1 MMPDFI
7 PLDQLRQAR
16 EDRHRA
22 SIDIEASIVERFGVL
37 ERYEPMKKDVDN
49 QRVYETPEGPKKSVT
64 TVLDGTRDK
73 TGLAIWREELGEEA
87 ADLRVKLAKSRG
99 NHTHD
104 SLHNWFTYGI
114 EPRRNIFFTPY
125 WKSALKF
132 VKRVD
137 KIILSEGAVWHPDG
151 VAGTLDGLGYLDDSG
166 LLPDILDYKTADKW
180 DENSIYT
187 KIKLYDYKLQVSAY
201 WKAAEYTY
209 RHLNLR
215 IRQAHILIFMPDCKP
230 IIYTISRLEMEQFY
244 QQFLA
249 RLHRFS
255 FINDPRRLAKRR
267 P

>member
-1 MMPDFI
+1 MSDFVS
-7 PLDQLRQAR
+7 LSDLRVTREARKQAAIDV
-16 EDRHRA
+16 EATIVDRFP
-22 SIDIEASIVERFGVL
+22 EL
-37 ERYEPMKKDVDN
+37 ERYEPVRKDVN
-49 QRVYETPEGPKKSVT
+49 GQRVYETPEGLKKSVT
-64 TVLDGTRDK
+64 TILDGTRDK
-73 TGLAIWREELGEEA
+73 TGLAIWREEIGEEA

-104 SLHNWFTYGI
+104 SIHNWFTYGI
-114 EPRRNIFFTPY
+114 EPRKSIFFWPY

-132 VKRVD
+132 IKRVV

-151 VAGTLDGLGYLDDSG
+151 CAGCLDGLGYLEDST
-166 LLPDILDYKTADKW
+166 LLPDIFDYKTADKW
-180 DENSIYT
+180 DETSVYT
-187 KIKLYDYKLQVSAY
+187 KIKLYDYKLQVSVY

-215 IRQAHILIFMPDCKP
+215 INRAFIIIFMPDCKP
-230 IIYTISRLEMEQFY
+230 IIYEITRAEMEQFY

-249 RLHRFS
+249 RQHRFS